1 MKTSA
6 PSKPPAA
13 SSKLPVT
20 TAWLFPEYDF
30 AAMDAETYADVI
42 IERILERGSWDEL
55 RWLFARYGEPRVRE
69 WVRGHGFRLL
79 SKRSF
84 ALWRLAMDVQDYVA
98 PDWAREAK
106 EMEPW

>member
-1 MKTSA
+1 MKASA
-6 PSKPPAA
+6 SGISFVAPPELPAA
-13 SSKLPVT
+13 

-30 AAMDAETYADVI
+30 AAIVPETYADVI

-69 WVRGHGFRLL
+69 WVRDHGFRLL

-84 ALWRLAMDVQDYVA
+84 ALWRLALDVQDYVA

>member
-1 MKTSA
+1 MKTGASGESFVSL
-6 PSKPPAA
+6 PELPAT
-13 SSKLPVT
+13 S
-20 TAWLFPEYDF
+20 AWLFPEYDF
-30 AAMDAETYADVI
+30 AAIDPETYADVI
-42 IERILERGSWDEL
+42 IERILERGTWDEL

-69 WVRGHGFRLL
+69 WVRSHGFRLL

-84 ALWRLAMDVQDYVA
+84 ALWRLALDVRDYVA

>member
-1 MKTSA
+1 MNADASHVSLKL
-6 PSKPPAA
+6 PAA
-13 SSKLPVT
+13 TGLALP
-20 TAWLFPEYDF
+20 
-30 AAMDAETYADVI
+30 
-42 IERILERGSWDEL
+42 RIQLRGHRTRRLRRRHHRAHPGARAWDEL
-55 RWLFARYGEPRVRE
+55 RWLFARYGEQRVRE

-84 ALWRLAMDVQDYVA
+84 ALWRLALDVPDYVA